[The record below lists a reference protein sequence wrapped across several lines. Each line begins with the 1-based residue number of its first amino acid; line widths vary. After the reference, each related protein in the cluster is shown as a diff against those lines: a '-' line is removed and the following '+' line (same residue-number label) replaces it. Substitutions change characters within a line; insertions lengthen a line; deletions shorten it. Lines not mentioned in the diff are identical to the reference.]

1 MKILTR
7 RECLSLGVTTLAG
20 VSLINGAEASEP
32 NAAPRRPV
40 AGIVTVYRH
49 NSHADVIL
57 TKILQ
62 GWEHDGG
69 PGPAL
74 RLASL
79 YVDQF
84 PRDDM
89 ARQLSKKFDVPIF
102 DTIERAVTVGG
113 NRVAVDG
120 VISIG
125 EHGDYPTNKLGQ
137 TLYPRRRFFAEI
149 AATLEKRGRVVP
161 VFSDKHLGPAWEDA
175 RWMYDRAMG
184 LKIPLMAGSSL
195 PVSYRSHDIRV
206 PMGCELEAAVGIG
219 YSGLDIYG
227 SHALDCY
234 QCFVERR
241 RNAERGVRSVQFL
254 EGAAMWRAVDDGLV
268 AKDVLQAA
276 FDIVAKPKVRDMRS
290 GKDAALFL
298 FEYLDGFRGALFMLQ
313 NVTRTAI
320 AIKLK
325 GQRPMATSFEER
337 TEPRLLRAR
346 GAVNSVQVAE
356 PELRHVPVFV
366 VVFHVEEQLAPIS
379 GGSDRASAGRDGA
392 WNQLGLVRDLFMETA
407 RAPNAERE
415 VGGGSTWS
423 DHARSPRARS
433 RQRGSRQGRRSGPRA
448 ECERRTWS
456 PARARSTQISPPC
469 MRTSEREIDR
479 PRPVPPYLR
488 VSPLCTCSKLAKHL
502 SHGLPARC
510 RCRRRHR
517 RTVVVRS
524 RFQRTPDRDRP
535 GRPRT

>member
-1 MKILTR
+1 MKSLSR
-7 RECLSLGVTTLAG
+7 REWLGLGATTLAG
-20 VSLINGAEASEP
+20 MPLLNSAGASEP
-32 NAAPRRPV
+32 DPVPVRPRSVAA
-40 AGIVTVYRH
+40 IVTVYRH

-89 ARQLSKKFDVPIF
+89 ARQLSKKFGFPIF
-102 DTIERAVTVGG
+102 DTIERAITVGG
-113 NRVAVDG
+113 DRIPVDG

-149 AATLEKRGRVVP
+149 AATFEKHGRVVP

-175 RWMYDRAMG
+175 RWMYDRAMR

-195 PVSYRSHDIRV
+195 PVSYRTHDIRV
-206 PMGCELEAAVGIG
+206 PMGCEMETAVGIG

-276 FDIVAKPKVRDMRS
+276 FDVVAKPKVRDMRER
-290 GKDAALFL
+290 KDSALFL
-298 FEYLDGFRGALFMLQ
+298 FEYIDGFRAALFMLQ
-313 NVTRTAI
+313 NVVRTAV
-320 AIKLK
+320 AVKLK
-325 GQRPMATSFEER
+325 GQRPVATSFEER
-337 TEPRLLRAR
+337 PEPRYPHFAFLLKAIETMIHTGRPSYPVERTLLTSGILDRALTSRSRNSARLNTPELSIAYRPADYPHAPNPNLRAR
-346 GAVNSVQVAE
+346 
-356 PELRHVPVFV
+356 
-366 VVFHVEEQLAPIS
+366 
-379 GGSDRASAGRDGA
+379 
-392 WNQLGLVRDLFMETA
+392 
-407 RAPNAERE
+407 
-415 VGGGSTWS
+415 
-423 DHARSPRARS
+423 
-433 RQRGSRQGRRSGPRA
+433 
-448 ECERRTWS
+448 
-456 PARARSTQISPPC
+456 
-469 MRTSEREIDR
+469 
-479 PRPVPPYLR
+479 
-488 VSPLCTCSKLAKHL
+488 
-502 SHGLPARC
+502 
-510 RCRRRHR
+510 
-517 RTVVVRS
+517 
-524 RFQRTPDRDRP
+524 P
-535 GRPRT
+535 G